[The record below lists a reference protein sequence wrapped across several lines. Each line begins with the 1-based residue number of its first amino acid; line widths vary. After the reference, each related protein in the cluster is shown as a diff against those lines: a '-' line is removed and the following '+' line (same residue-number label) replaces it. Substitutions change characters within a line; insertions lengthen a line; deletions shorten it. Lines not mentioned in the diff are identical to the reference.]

1 MRVVV
6 WGINYAPEFTGI
18 APHSVALCEF
28 LEREGHDVEMVTTF
42 PYYPT
47 WQKRPED
54 RGRLYRTDVINGVPV
69 HRCWHFVPARV
80 SALKRIFH
88 EASFVFTSTLRALF
102 LAQPDV
108 FVAVSPR
115 LLLGAAAW
123 FVGKL
128 KRAPYVF
135 HVQDMQPDAAVGLGM
150 LKQSRFTR
158 SLYALEA
165 FAYRHATRVS
175 GITRGMLKTFR
186 NKGVPESKLIY
197 FPNAIELKNDEPPP
211 ARGEF
216 RQRHGFPAHEF
227 LAIYA
232 GNLGVKQG
240 LEVLLETAALL
251 RHKPIRFLICGDG
264 AQRETLAARAREM
277 QLPNFNL
284 LPLQAGRDYRALL
297 VDADLC
303 FITQQAGAG
312 NSFFPSK
319 LLGLLAESKPVV
331 TVAAPECEL
340 ALSLADGNFGVN
352 VPPGRPEELAAL
364 LDSLM
369 NDPERLWIYGANGRR
384 YVEQFEKQRVMQG
397 FVGELKSCLI
407 SAARRNDQ
415 VHESA
420 QDDSALER

>member
-28 LEREGHDVEMVTTF
+28 LEREGHDAEMVTSF

-47 WQKRPED
+47 WRKRPED
-54 RGRLYRTDVINGVPV
+54 RGHLYRTDVVNGVPV

-80 SALKRIFH
+80 SALKRIVH
-88 EASFVFTSTLRALF
+88 EATFVFTSTLRALF
-102 LAQPDV
+102 LEQPDV
-108 FVAVSPR
+108 FVVVSPP

-128 KRAPYVF
+128 RRAPYVF

-150 LKQSRFTR
+150 LKQSLFTR
-158 SLYALEA
+158 ALYALEA
-165 FAYRHATRVS
+165 FAYRHAARVS

-186 NKGVPESKLIY
+186 SKGVPETKLIY
-197 FPNAIELKNDEPPP
+197 FPNAIELRNEEPPP

-216 RQRHGFPAHEF
+216 RNRHGFPAHEF

-240 LEVLLETAALL
+240 LEVLLDAAALL
-251 RHKPIRFLICGDG
+251 REKPIRFLICGDG
-264 AQRETLAARAREM
+264 AQREALAARAREM

-284 LPLQAGRDYRALL
+284 LPLQAGRDYRSLL

-340 ALSLADGNFGVN
+340 ALSLAEGNFGVN
-352 VPPGRPEELAAL
+352 VAPGQPQKLAAL
-364 LDSLM
+364 LDSLTQ
-369 NDPERLWIYGANGRR
+369 DPERLWIYGANGRR
-384 YVEQFEKQRVMQG
+384 YVEQFDKARVMRSFADG
-397 FVGELKSCLI
+397 LRALLL
-407 SAARRNDQ
+407 
-415 VHESA
+415 A
-420 QDDSALER
+420 Q

>member
-1 MRVVV
+1 MRIVV

-28 LEREGHDVEMVTTF
+28 LLGEGHDVEMVTSF

-54 RGRLYRTDVINGVPV
+54 CGRLYRTDVVNGVPV

-88 EASFVFTSTLRALF
+88 EGSFVFTSTLRALF
-102 LAQPDV
+102 LRRPDV
-108 FVAVSPR
+108 FVVVSPP
-115 LLLGAAAW
+115 LLLGVAAW
-123 FVGKL
+123 LVGKL
-128 KRAPYVF
+128 KRAPFVF

-150 LKQSRFTR
+150 LKQNWFTR
-158 SLYALEA
+158 ALYVLEA
-165 FAYRHATRVS
+165 FAYRHAASVS
-175 GITRGMLKTFR
+175 GITRGMLATFQG
-186 NKGVPESKLIY
+186 KGVAESKLIY
-197 FPNAIELKNDEPPP
+197 FPNAIDLKNDGP
-211 ARGEF
+211 APKRGEF
-216 RQRHGFPAHEF
+216 RNRHGFPDDEF
-227 LAIYA
+227 LAVYA

-251 RHKPIRFLICGDG
+251 RDQRIRFLICGDG

-277 QLPNFNL
+277 KLPNFSM

-297 VDADLC
+297 VDADVC

-340 ALSLADGNFGVN
+340 ALSLREGNFGVN
-352 VPPGRPEELAAL
+352 VPPGQPRELAGVLDAL
-364 LDSLM
+364 AK
-369 NDPERLWIYGANGRR
+369 DPERLAEFGAAGRR
-384 YVEQFEKQRVMQG
+384 YVEQFEKTRV
-397 FVGELKSCLI
+397 FENFLGELAGVL
-407 SAARRNDQ
+407 
-415 VHESA
+415 
-420 QDDSALER
+420 

>member
-28 LEREGHDVEMVTTF
+28 LDREGHDVEMVTSF

-80 SALKRIFH
+80 SAAKRIVH
-88 EASFVFTSTLRALF
+88 EGSFVFTSSLRALF
-102 LAQPDV
+102 LEQPDV
-108 FVAVSPR
+108 FVVVSPP

-123 FVGKL
+123 LVGKL
-128 KRAPYVF
+128 RSAPFVF

-150 LKQSRFTR
+150 LKRNWFTR
-158 SLYALEA
+158 ALYALEA
-165 FAYRHATRVS
+165 FAYGRAARVS
-175 GITRGMLKTFR
+175 GITRGMLKAFR
-186 NKGVPESKLIY
+186 SKGVPESKLIY
-197 FPNAIELKNDEPPP
+197 FPNAIELKNDEPAPG
-211 ARGEF
+211 RGEF
-216 RQRHGFPAHEF
+216 RNRYGFRTDDF

-251 RHKPIRFLICGDG
+251 RDKPILFLICGDG

-277 QLPNFNL
+277 QLPNFSI
-284 LPLQAGRDYRALL
+284 LPLQAGPDYRALL
-297 VDADLC
+297 VDADVC

-319 LLGLLAESKPVV
+319 LLGLLAESKPIV

-340 ALSLADGNFGVN
+340 ALSLVEGNFGVN
-352 VPPGRPEELAAL
+352 VPPGRPRELATL
-364 LDSLM
+364 LDSLA
-369 NDPERLWIYGANGRR
+369 NDPERLWIWGANGRR
-384 YVEQFEKQRVMQG
+384 YVEQFERERVMQS
-397 FVGELKSCLI
+397 FVGELRSYLI
-407 SAARRNDQ
+407 RAPRRDDQ
-415 VHESA
+415 V
-420 QDDSALER
+420 DERA